1 MMPDDL
7 TYGRDA
13 SRLPGACGP
22 CVVVGG
28 SLDGNEPVSA
38 VIEAARLMP
47 QVEVR
52 LTGDVHRVPLS
63 VRRAAPSNVVF
74 TGWLDYSKFL
84 GELLTANVVAVFSTD
99 PHSINRPSSQALAL
113 ARPPSLS

>member
-13 SRLPGACGP
+13 SRLPGASGP
-22 CVVVGG
+22 RVVVGG

-74 TGWLDYSKFL
+74 TGWLDYSTFL
-84 GELLTANVVAVFSTD
+84 GELLTANAAQAVT
-99 PHSINRPSSQALAL
+99 PH
-113 ARPPSLS
+113 PP